1 MSPLSTRQIQQ
12 IAFYLNSQRNEESQ
26 ISTASRLFVASSSDS
41 ERSLSPIP
49 AGSQCTSER
58 ETPPLAKSHRQR
70 EKRSSGLHEE
80 FQIVTD
86 SPYPNL
92 PQRPASRTRFTASSS
107 DSERSLSPIP
117 AGSQCAS
124 DTESPPLAKSH
135 RQREKRASG
144 LHEEIQ
150 IVTDSPYPNLPQRP
164 ASRMKFTASSSD
176 SERSS
181 SPIPGTQSPSGRG
194 SPLFAKPCT
203 QYEKRAGGSQSSS
216 GTEPV
221 IDIEEDYRFHVSA
234 ELRKFNLDGKYP
246 DEKVLR
252 RFIRDAA
259 ASLQAVAG
267 DSISQS
273 NFVEAAIKICQEVP
287 ILKDPRPACFP
298 PNMKYPYWV
307 IVHFTLSMYLPLM
320 FKVKPT
326 VITVSNCLLKSPHRS
341 PKGPETS
348 KNAV

>member
-92 PQRPASRTRFTASSS
+92 PQRPASRMR
-107 DSERSLSPIP
+107 
-117 AGSQCAS
+117 
-124 DTESPPLAKSH
+124 
-135 RQREKRASG
+135 
-144 LHEEIQ
+144 
-150 IVTDSPYPNLPQRP
+150 
-164 ASRMKFTASSSD
+164 FTASSSD

-194 SPLFAKPCT
+194 SPLFAKACT
-203 QYEKRAGGSQSSS
+203 QYEKRAGGSQSGS

-234 ELRKFNLDGKYP
+234 ELRKCNLDGKYP

-320 FKVKPT
+320 FKVKPS

>member
-1 MSPLSTRQIQQ
+1 MR
-12 IAFYLNSQRNEESQ
+12 
-26 ISTASRLFVASSSDS
+26 
-41 ERSLSPIP
+41 
-49 AGSQCTSER
+49 
-58 ETPPLAKSHRQR
+58 
-70 EKRSSGLHEE
+70 
-80 FQIVTD
+80 
-86 SPYPNL
+86 
-92 PQRPASRTRFTASSS
+92 
-107 DSERSLSPIP
+107 
-117 AGSQCAS
+117 
-124 DTESPPLAKSH
+124 
-135 RQREKRASG
+135 
-144 LHEEIQ
+144 
-150 IVTDSPYPNLPQRP
+150 
-164 ASRMKFTASSSD
+164 FTASSSD

-203 QYEKRAGGSQSSS
+203 QYEKRAGGSQSGS

-234 ELRKFNLDGKYP
+234 ELRKCNLDGKYP

-307 IVHFTLSMYLPLM
+307 F
-320 FKVKPT
+320 
-326 VITVSNCLLKSPHRS
+326 VSD
-341 PKGPETS
+341 
-348 KNAV
+348 V